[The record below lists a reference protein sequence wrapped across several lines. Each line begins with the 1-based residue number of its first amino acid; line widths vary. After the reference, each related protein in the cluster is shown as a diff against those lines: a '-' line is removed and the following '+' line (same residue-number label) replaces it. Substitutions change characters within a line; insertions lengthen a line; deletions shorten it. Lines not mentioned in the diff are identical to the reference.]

1 MAKVMKSVTFN
12 NAMIDMG
19 SMEIIE
25 HDKNSD
31 ETGRFSI
38 HDVLQNWDGV
48 FGITISIKQS
58 AELDDQAVS

>member
-1 MAKVMKSVTFN
+1 MAKFMKSVTFN

-25 HDKNSD
+25 HDKAGD
-31 ETGRFSI
+31 ETGRFDI
-38 HDVLQNWDGV
+38 HEVLQKWDGI

-58 AELDDQAVS
+58 ADLEDQAVS

>member
-25 HDKNSD
+25 HDKGGD
-31 ETGRFSI
+31 ETGRFAI
-38 HDVLQNWDGV
+38 HDVLTAWDGV
-48 FGITISIKQS
+48 FGISIAIKQS
-58 AELDDQAVS
+58 SDLEDQAVS